1 MDCSLLPCN
10 LSFSIFSLKY
20 SVLNGL
26 RYLEEIT
33 ELFRDEWMTESE
45 FYGFTKDLSG
55 THIRAMYDNLLPNY
69 CKIMSFGTMDA
80 DCNYI
85 SKTLRNY
92 SSTVYSV

>member
-1 MDCSLLPCN
+1 MDGTFLICN
-10 LSFSIFSLKY
+10 SIFCSKY
-20 SVLNGL
+20 ILQNGL

-33 ELFRDEWMTESE
+33 ELFKDEWMTESE

-85 SKTLRNY
+85 SKTLCID
-92 SSTVYSV
+92 SSTLYSPG